1 MMDEASWNRA
11 AYHRRKGKGYDF
23 VPAQPTEPTSAAAR
37 MEAEF
42 ERRRGDA
49 LALAR
54 RRARLKRHKIF
65 LLKAVHGVEVKP

>member
-54 RRARLKRHKIF
+54 RRARLKPYK
-65 LLKAVHGVEVKP
+65 LLAVQLAGGKVKKP